1 MGPASI
7 QGEYIARKT
16 KADSSAVEDI
26 KGHGFY
32 AQAAYTLTGE
42 SRGYKVG
49 KFDAIKPANKAFGAW
64 ELFYRYDSLTVE
76 DDNITTAS
84 LTRDV
89 GDAEVKVHNLGVNW
103 YANEAVKISATYLK
117 AKTDNVTNATAA
129 SGGTPARRTGDDSG
143 DGFIVRAQY
152 VF

>member
-1 MGPASI
+1 M
-7 QGEYIARKT
+7 
-16 KADSSAVEDI
+16 
-26 KGHGFY
+26 
-32 AQAAYTLTGE
+32 
-42 SRGYKVG
+42 
-49 KFDAIKPANKAFGAW
+49 
-64 ELFYRYDSLTVE
+64 TVE

-103 YANEAVKISATYLK
+103 YANEAVKISATYVK
-117 AKTDNVTNATAA
+117 AKTDKVTNATAA
-129 SGGTPARRTGDDSG
+129 SGGTPAARTGDDDG